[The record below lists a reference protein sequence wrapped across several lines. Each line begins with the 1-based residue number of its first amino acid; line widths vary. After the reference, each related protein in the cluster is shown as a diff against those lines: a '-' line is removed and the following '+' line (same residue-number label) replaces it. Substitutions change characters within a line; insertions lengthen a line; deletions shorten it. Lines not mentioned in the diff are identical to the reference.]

1 MEQQASPEVKW
12 KLANG
17 CGALLRKMAG
27 RPVHWEQRV
36 GGGCDG
42 DVGRCRGG
50 GTKQHGEL
58 VVVEKN
64 VVALKVSNQ
73 VVFHCCAR

>member
-1 MEQQASPEVKW
+1 MFVD
-12 KLANG
+12 
-17 CGALLRKMAG
+17 
-27 RPVHWEQRV
+27 WEQRD
-36 GGGCDG
+36 GDGCDD
-42 DVGRCRGG
+42 DVGRGRGG
-50 GTKQHGEL
+50 GMKQRSEV

>member
-1 MEQQASPEVKW
+1 MGRV
-12 KLANG
+12 
-17 CGALLRKMAG
+17 AG
-27 RPVHWEQRV
+27 VFVDWEQRD
-36 GGGCDG
+36 GDGCDD
-42 DVGRCRGG
+42 DVGRGRGG
-50 GTKQHGEL
+50 GMKQRSEV